1 MFCSNCGKEIADG
14 AKFCK
19 YCGFSMDECAD
30 IKNEVSPVKH
40 TEIATAH
47 NTEMDRGAL
56 LLYLQNVRDL
66 EVARYI
72 LNEKHGEKQRE
83 YRDNY
88 DYYGSEPR
96 LLEYPSA
103 SIEDTDGYRKGAAFL
118 SFALGFFGAKMFWN
132 NLLDDNT
139 DSLFNWT
146 FNLMAL
152 VLAIIGIVCIAREAY
167 KNNEQKERYKY
178 RYNEISKE
186 NDKRIR
192 EAKERKKQLP
202 EINDNWRAECEEY
215 EKNSEKIGNI
225 LDSFY
230 NMNIIAK
237 EYRGNLAAT
246 QYIYEVAESTQLSY
260 EQICLQMKMEDG
272 IRRVELK
279 LNEIVNKVED
289 LIFETRCAQ
298 AQQNEIVNSLIEKNN
313 KMLKT
318 LQNTEQNTAL
328 TAQYAQLA
336 SNYAEANAYFSLAT
350 YLKD

>member
-19 YCGFSMDECAD
+19 YCGFSMDESAD
-30 IKNEVSPVKH
+30 IKNEVSPVNH

-66 EVARYI
+66 EVARYV
-72 LNEKHGEKQRE
+72 LNEKHGEKKRE
-83 YRDNY
+83 YEGNY
-88 DYYGSEPR
+88 YYHAGNPDLLKYPKAPMEVDYV
-96 LLEYPSA
+96 
-103 SIEDTDGYRKGAAFL
+103 IGA
-118 SFALGFFGAKMFWN
+118 
-132 NLLDDNT
+132 
-139 DSLFNWT
+139 
-146 FNLMAL
+146 
-152 VLAIIGIVCIAREAY
+152 VIIVCSVIMCGINFKIGAGERNYFWLILFFIGVISIIVQEN
-167 KNNEQKERYKY
+167 KNGEIRKKY
-178 RYNEISKE
+178 EYECNEISKE

-192 EAKERKKQLP
+192 EAQERKKQLP
-202 EINDNWRAECEEY
+202 TIKANWNAECEEY
-215 EKNSEKIGNI
+215 EKNIEKIGNV
-225 LDSFY
+225 LNSFY
-230 NMNIIAK
+230 DMNIIAK

-272 IRRVELK
+272 IRRVESK

-318 LQNTEQNTAL
+318 LQRTEQNTAL